1 MKNWLKTAVG
11 AVAGAGA
18 VGAYMQAMTRRNR
31 ALGLSRPGVRDSH
44 GALLPELSHE
54 YSDGESVTLMD
65 IGTGAPVLMVPG
77 ADGMKETFRFQYP
90 AFSNKLRV
98 VSADLRSRFAPDDT
112 FDRFAQD
119 VFELI
124 DSRELGPVVL
134 LGQSLGSAI
143 ALNFAALFP
152 ELVRGLVLCNPLAN
166 VSYEHVGLNRTLM
179 APMAMATTRYLPTA
193 LSRQLARLW
202 SEAEIWIYDDS
213 PGRANIVDY
222 ALWTGPRT
230 VSPRVSTR
238 RVDLLKRVDLRPLL
252 PTIQAPTLVVK
263 GPRDHYL
270 PPEWAMEIAALIPN
284 ARYDIVPGTGHC
296 SHISMPGSFNR
307 LVLDWIDDSLGEHPE
322 ATIEAAASEAD

>member
-1 MKNWLKTAVG
+1 MKKWLRTALG

-18 VGAYMQAMTRRNR
+18 AGAYMEAMTRRNR
-31 ALGLSRPGVRDSH
+31 TLGLNRPGVRDSH
-44 GALLPELSHE
+44 GALLPELSLE
-54 YSDGESVTLMD
+54 YTDGERVSVMD
-65 IGTGAPVLMVPG
+65 IGSGPPILMVPG
-77 ADGMKETFRFQYP
+77 ADGMKETFRYQYP

-98 VSADLRSRFAPDDT
+98 VSADLRSRFSPDDT

-119 VFELI
+119 LFEII
-124 DSRELGPVVL
+124 DARETGPVIVM
-134 LGQSLGSAI
+134 GQSLGSAI
-143 ALNFAALFP
+143 AINFAALFP
-152 ELVRGLVLCNPLAN
+152 ELVRALVLCNPLAN

-179 APMAMATTRYLPTA
+179 APIAMATTRFLPTA
-193 LSRQLARLW
+193 ASRQLARLW

-213 PGRANIVDY
+213 PGRANVVDY

-252 PTIQAPTLVVK
+252 PSIKAPTLVVK

-270 PPEWAMEIAALIPN
+270 PPEWAMEIAALIPD

-307 LVLDWIDDSLGEHPE
+307 LVLDWIERVP
-322 ATIEAAASEAD
+322 AAEAAAAAEVD

>member
-1 MKNWLKTAVG
+1 MKRWLKHVLG

-18 VGAYMQAMTRRNR
+18 VGAYMEAMTRRNR
-31 ALGLSRPGVRDSH
+31 VLGLNRPGVRDSH
-44 GALLPELSHE
+44 GALLPELSLE
-54 YSDGESVTLMD
+54 YTDGERVTLMD
-65 IGTGAPVLMVPG
+65 VGSGPAILMLPG
-77 ADGMKETFRFQYP
+77 ADGMKETFRYQYP

-98 VSADLRSRFAPDDT
+98 VSADLRSHFTPDDT

-119 VFELI
+119 VFEII
-124 DSRELGPVVL
+124 DSRETGPVIL

-143 ALNFAALFP
+143 AINFAALFP
-152 ELVRGLVLCNPLAN
+152 ELVRGLILCNPLAN
-166 VSYEHVGLNRTLM
+166 ISYEHVGLNRTLM

-193 LSRQLARLW
+193 VSRQLARLW
-202 SEAEIWIYDDS
+202 GEAEIWIYDDS
-213 PGRANIVDY
+213 PGLANVVDY

-230 VSPRVSTR
+230 VSPRVSTK

-252 PTIQAPTLVVK
+252 PSIEAPTLVVK

-284 ARYDIVPGTGHC
+284 TRYDIVPGTGHC

-307 LVLDWIDDSLGEHPE
+307 LVIDWIEHALAQEP
-322 ATIEAAASEAD
+322 ATAAEAD

>member
-1 MKNWLKTAVG
+1 MKKWLRTALG

-18 VGAYMQAMTRRNR
+18 VGAYMEAMTRRNR
-31 ALGLSRPGVRDSH
+31 TLGLNRPGVRDSH
-44 GALLPELSHE
+44 GALLPELSLE
-54 YSDGESVTLMD
+54 YTDGERVSVMD
-65 IGTGAPVLMVPG
+65 VGSGPPILMVPG
-77 ADGMKETFRFQYP
+77 ADGMKETFRYQYP

-98 VSADLRSRFAPDDT
+98 VSADLRSRFSPDDT

-119 VFELI
+119 LFEII
-124 DSRELGPVVL
+124 DARETGPVIL
-134 LGQSLGSAI
+134 MGQSLGSAI
-143 ALNFAALFP
+143 AINFAALFP
-152 ELVRGLVLCNPLAN
+152 ELVRALVLCNPLAN

-179 APMAMATTRYLPTA
+179 APIAMATTRFLPTA
-193 LSRQLARLW
+193 ASRQLARLW

-213 PGRANIVDY
+213 PGRANVVDY

-230 VSPRVSTR
+230 VPPSVSTR

-252 PTIQAPTLVVK
+252 PSIKAPTLVVK

-270 PPEWAMEIAALIPN
+270 PPEWAMEIAALIPD

-307 LVLDWIDDSLGEHPE
+307 LVLDWIERVP
-322 ATIEAAASEAD
+322 AAEAAAAAEVE

>member
-1 MKNWLKTAVG
+1 MNRWLKTALG

-18 VGAYMQAMTRRNR
+18 VGAYIEAMTRRNR
-31 ALGLSRPGVRDSH
+31 TLGLNRPGVRDSH
-44 GALLPELSHE
+44 GALLPELSLE
-54 YSDGESVTLMD
+54 YGDGERVTLMD
-65 IGTGAPVLMVPG
+65 IGSGPTILMVPG

-98 VSADLRSRFAPDDT
+98 VSADLRSHFSPDDT

-119 VFELI
+119 LFEI
-124 DSRELGPVVL
+124 MDARETGPVIL

-143 ALNFAALFP
+143 AMNFAALFP

-179 APMAMATTRYLPTA
+179 APMAMATTRYLPTPV
-193 LSRQLARLW
+193 SRQLARLW

-213 PGRANIVDY
+213 PGRANVVDY

-230 VSPRVSTR
+230 VSPRVSTK

-252 PTIQAPTLVVK
+252 PTIEAPTLVVK

-270 PPEWAMEIAALIPN
+270 PPEWAMEIATLIPG

-307 LVLDWIDDSLGEHPE
+307 LVLDWIERVSADEG
-322 ATIEAAASEAD
+322 AIAAEAD